1 MKRLLA
7 VCLLCLAFALP
18 GFAQRKTTPRP
29 HYGGGHHTES
39 HGGAYPGGQGR
50 SHKGGHYRNSRT
62 ANRYGTHK

>member
-1 MKRLLA
+1 MTRLLA
-7 VCLLCLAFALP
+7 VSLLCLAFALP

-39 HGGAYPGGQGR
+39 HGGAFPGGHGS
-50 SHKGGHYRNSRT
+50 SHKGGHYRNPKS